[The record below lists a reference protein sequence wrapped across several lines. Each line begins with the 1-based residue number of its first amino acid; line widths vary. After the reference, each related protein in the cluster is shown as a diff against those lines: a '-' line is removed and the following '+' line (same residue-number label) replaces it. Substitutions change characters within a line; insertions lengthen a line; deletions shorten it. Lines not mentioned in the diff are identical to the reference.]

1 MREQFI
7 KVGVATPQIRVADP
21 AYNATQIIEEMKRA
35 DQAGCKLVV
44 FPELCLTGY
53 TCGDLFLQD
62 SLLQGA
68 LNGLLQIIHFSE
80 DLDMITLVGLPFLYQ
95 EQLYNVAAV
104 IHHGE
109 LLGLVPKT
117 YIPNYSEFYEGRHFS
132 PAPAESCWIVI
143 PELGVSGELIAFG
156 AKTLFTADNFPGFS
170 LGVEICEDLWTP
182 LPPSCGLALHG
193 ATVIANLSA
202 SDETTGKDS
211 YRKGLVTGQ
220 AARLICGYIY
230 ADAGIGDSSTDLVFS
245 GHNLI
250 AENGSLLAE
259 SKRFHDDQLI
269 CSELDLGRLR
279 SERQRINTYHMD
291 AHRAHPAISDTHDS
305 GYQIRHFSFH
315 HFPETRLTRYYAK
328 TPFVPQSK
336 QDRDYRCDE
345 ILNIQAMGLRK
356 RLEHTHCSNAV
367 IGISGGLDSTLALLV
382 TVKAFDMLELD
393 HSGILAVTMPCFGT
407 TDRTYQNACTLT
419 QRLGATLQEVPIHEA
434 VDLHFRDIGHDPEK
448 HDITYENAQARQ
460 RTLILMDLA
469 NQTGGMVIG
478 TGDMS
483 ELALGWATYNG
494 DHMSMYGVN
503 CSVPKTLV
511 RYLVLYY
518 AETTPDQS
526 LQEVLLDILDTPV
539 SPELLPPKDGKI
551 AQKTE
556 DIVGPYELH
565 DFFLY
570 YMMRFGYTP
579 TKIYRLA
586 CYAFADEYTDDIIYH
601 WLRIFYQ
608 RFFAQQYKR
617 SCLPDGPKVGSVA
630 LSPRGDW
637 RMPSD
642 ASADLWMS
650 ELDSLDPSEKKSI

>member
-1 MREQFI
+1 MKEKFI
-7 KVGVATPQIRVADP
+7 KVGAATPQIRVADP
-21 AYNATQIIEEMKRA
+21 GYNTTQIIKEMKRA
-35 DQAGCKLVV
+35 DHAGCKLVV

-68 LNGLLQIIHFSE
+68 LDGLQQILAISE
-80 DLDMITLVGLPFLYQ
+80 DLDMITLVGLPFLHQ
-95 EQLYNVAAV
+95 NSLYNVAAV
-104 IHHGE
+104 IFRGE

-117 YIPNYSEFYEGRHFS
+117 CIPNYSEFYEGRHFS
-132 PAPAESCWIVI
+132 PAPAEWIPIQI
-143 PELGVSGELIAFG
+143 PSLGEQSSPILFG
-156 AKTLFTADNFPGFS
+156 SKILFSAENLPGFT

-182 LPPSCGLALHG
+182 APPSCGLAVHG
-193 ATVIANLSA
+193 STVIANLSA

-211 YRKGLVTGQ
+211 YRRDLVTGQ
-220 AARLICGYIY
+220 SARLICGYIY
-230 ADAGIGDSSTDLVFS
+230 ADAGLGESSTDLVFA

-250 AENGSLLAE
+250 AENGSLLMEAE
-259 SKRFHDDQLI
+259 RFADDQLI
-269 CSELDLGRLR
+269 CSEIDLGRLA
-279 SERQRINTYHMD
+279 SERQRITTYHTE
-291 AHRAHPAISDTHDS
+291 PASDLTLAKPDYPTIEFRFQDLH
-305 GYQIRHFSFH
+305 QT
-315 HFPETRLTRYYAK
+315 ELTRTYSR
-328 TPFVPQSK
+328 TPFVPHTK
-336 QDRDYRCDE
+336 EDRDRRCDE

-356 RLEHTHCSNAV
+356 RLEHTHCDHAV

-382 TVKAFDMLELD
+382 TVKAFDMLGLD

-419 QRLGATLQEVPIHEA
+419 QKLGAVLQEVPIHEA
-434 VDLHFRDIGHDPEK
+434 VTLHFQDIGHDPNN
-448 HDITYENAQARQ
+448 HDITYENSQARQ
-460 RTLILMDLA
+460 RTLVLMDLA
-469 NQTGGMVIG
+469 NQNNGLVIG

-518 AETTPDQS
+518 AETTPDPA
-526 LQEVLLDILDTPV
+526 LQKVLLDILDTPV

-570 YMMRFGYTP
+570 YLMRFGYTP
-579 TKIYRLA
+579 TKIFRLA
-586 CYAFADEYTDDIIYH
+586 RYTFAGEYSDTTIYH
-601 WLRIFYQ
+601 WLRIFYH
-608 RFFAQQYKR
+608 RFFTQQFKR

-642 ASADLWMS
+642 ASVDVWMR
-650 ELDSLDPSEKKSI
+650 ELDTLQPDDKSHTV

>member
-1 MREQFI
+1 MKEQFI
-7 KVGVATPQIRVADP
+7 KVGAATPQIQVADP
-21 AYNATQIIEEMKRA
+21 AYNAAQIIQEMKRA
-35 DQAGCKLVV
+35 DQNECKLLV

-68 LNGLLQIIHFSE
+68 LDGLLQILHFSK
-80 DLDMITLVGLPFLYQ
+80 DLDMITLVGLPFLYHNN
-95 EQLYNVAAV
+95 LYNVAAV
-104 IHHGE
+104 IQEGD
-109 LLGLVPKT
+109 LLGMVPKT
-117 YIPNYSEFYEGRHFS
+117 CIPNYSEFYEARHFS
-132 PAPAESCWIVI
+132 SAPAVCKFITI
-143 PELGVSGELIAFG
+143 PALGEYGETVLFG
-156 AKTLFTADNFPGFS
+156 SKLLFAADNLPEFI

-182 LPPSCGLALHG
+182 SPPSCGHAVHG

-211 YRKGLVTGQ
+211 YRKSLVTGQ
-220 AARLICGYIY
+220 AGRLISGYIY
-230 ADAGIGDSSTDLVFS
+230 ADAGLGESSTDLVFS

-250 AENGSLLAE
+250 AENGSLLCE
-259 SKRFHDDQLI
+259 SRRFEEDQLI
-269 CSELDLGRLR
+269 MTELDLGRLC
-279 SERQRINTYHMD
+279 SERQRISTYQTAIHSGIFS
-291 AHRAHPAISDTHDS
+291 PATTK
-305 GYQIRHFSFH
+305 YQIQHFSFRDIQQ
-315 HFPETRLTRYYAK
+315 TRLTRSYTR
-328 TPFVPQSK
+328 TPFVPASK

-356 RLEHTHCSNAV
+356 RLEHTHCQNAV

-382 TVKAFDMLELD
+382 TVKAFDMLGLD
-393 HSGILAVTMPCFGT
+393 HKGILAVTMPCFGT

-419 QRLGATLQEVPIHEA
+419 QKLGATLREVPIHEA
-434 VDLHFRDIGHDPEK
+434 VELHFRDIGHDPEN

-460 RTLILMDLA
+460 RTLVLMDLA

-511 RYLVLYY
+511 RYLVQYY
-518 AETTPDQS
+518 AETTTDPA
-526 LQEVLLDILDTPV
+526 LQKVLMDILDTPV
-539 SPELLPPKDGKI
+539 SPELLPPKDGEI

-570 YMMRFGYTP
+570 YLMRFGYTP
-579 TKIYRLA
+579 AKIYRLA
-586 CYAFADEYTDDIIYH
+586 CYAFKGEYTDAVIYH
-601 WLRIFYQ
+601 WLRIFYH
-608 RFFAQQYKR
+608 RFFTQQFKR

-642 ASADLWMS
+642 ASVAMWMR
-650 ELDSLDPSEKKSI
+650 ELDALDPAAHE